1 MNVVTTK
8 RNKVQTLI
16 MNFKTN
22 AKITFSLLWLSLTEP
37 HFLIGFILS
46 AKRRDLLQFYL
57 RLVTQL

>member
-22 AKITFSLLWLSLTEP
+22 AKITFSLLWLKLSEP
-37 HFLIGFILS
+37 HFLLGFILS
-46 AKRRDLLQFYL
+46 AKGSDILQFYL